1 MVVGA
6 WRVGGVVEGRHRG
19 DPKACPSS
27 RSAPTYPLSPLAVFN
42 GTHPAMGSVVVQ
54 LVPTVQPAYNA
65 TLTPGFVLSWNVVG
79 SRLDFQAVYSGV
91 AWCVHCS
98 GRARMRGG
106 WAWLK
111 VLVS

>member
-1 MVVGA
+1 VG
-6 WRVGGVVEGRHRG
+6 RG
-19 DPKACPSS
+19 
-27 RSAPTYPLSPLAVFN
+27 PTFNASFPDMDGTAV
-42 GTHPAMGSVVVQ
+42 A
-54 LVPTVQPAYNA
+54 LVPPVFAYNA
-65 TLTPGFVLSWNVVG
+65 TLAPGLLLQWNVVG